1 MFRFDVNQD
10 IRGVEKVYGFYQV
23 VEAGKDAK
31 EGKEGKEAKEGEG
44 NARVIGWKISGE
56 DLVKTW

>member
-1 MFRFDVNQD
+1 MFRFDVNQY

-23 VEAGKDAK
+23 VEAGK
-31 EGKEGKEAKEGEG
+31 EGKEGEKGEG
-44 NARVIGWKISGE
+44 NAKVIGWKISGE